1 MANATNQVKILV
13 PGHQPMVALLGQ
25 RDAFLKLIESAFD
38 CEILVRGNE
47 ITISGPPAEAERV
60 GSIFEELL
68 TLLERGQRALAT
80 PPWAR
85 PSR

>member
-1 MANATNQVKILV
+1 MSWR
-13 PGHQPMVALLGQ
+13 LLGQ

-68 TLLERGQRALAT
+68 NAARARQRALRLRRGRGD
-80 PPWAR
+80 PDDQGR
-85 PSR
+85 E

>member
-1 MANATNQVKILV
+1 
-13 PGHQPMVALLGQ
+13 MVALLGQ

-47 ITISGPPAEAERV
+47 ITITGPPTEAERV

-68 TLLERGQRALAT
+68 TLLERGNELSRLGRRAK
-80 PPWAR
+80 R
-85 PSR
+85 SR